1 MKKYNIVVDENI
13 SFPEAFEMFGN
24 VIKVN
29 GREISNSIL
38 KNCDILIIRSVTLV
52 NENLLKNTKVKF
64 VGTATSGIE
73 HIDVNYLNKNKIY
86 FAEAKGSNSFSVAE
100 YVITAIVKL
109 LADSKEA
116 FLNKSVGIVGLGNI
130 GSKIENFCQ
139 SLGMKVIHNDPP
151 LKRKN
156 LNFTSSSLEEI
167 LTCDIISL
175 HVPLTFD
182 GLDKTYN
189 LLDDNLSLV
198 KENSILINTSRG
210 GVINETKLIE
220 ILKQKKIRL
229 ITDVWINEPEINT
242 ELLTKSDIATPH
254 IAGYSIEGKVNGTK
268 MIFEQLNK
276 FLGTNYDF
284 NFTDNFTEI
293 ETIKFDSDL
302 SSESLNELFKKI
314 YDIESDSI
322 KLKKMINMKD
332 NEQESFFD
340 KLRKEYPLRK
350 SFNNYLIKTSNESY
364 KKLFEQLRFQVDL
377 I

>member
-1 MKKYNIVVDENI
+1 MKKNNIVVDENI
-13 SFPEAFEMFGN
+13 AFPEAFELFGN
-24 VIKVN
+24 VIKIN

-38 KNCDILIIRSVTLV
+38 KDCDILIIRSVTPV
-52 NENLLKNTKVKF
+52 NEKLLQNTRVKF
-64 VGTATSGIE
+64 VGTATSGTE
-73 HIDVNYLNKNKIY
+73 HIDVNYLNKNKIF
-86 FAEAKGSNSFSVAE
+86 FAEAKGCNSFSVAE
-100 YVITAIVKL
+100 YVITAILKL

-116 FLNKSVGIVGLGNI
+116 FLNKSVGIVGLGSI
-130 GSKIENFCQ
+130 GSKVENFCQ

-167 LTCDIISL
+167 LNCDIISL

-220 ILKQKKIRL
+220 ISKQKKIRL
-229 ITDVWINEPEINT
+229 VTDVWINEPEINI

-293 ETIKFDSDL
+293 ETIKFDSDF
-302 SSESLNELFKKI
+302 SSESLSELFKKI
-314 YDIESDSI
+314 YDIESDSVR
-322 KLKKMINMKD
+322 LKEMINMKAE
-332 NEQESFFD
+332 EQKSFFD

-350 SFNNYLIKTSNESY
+350 SFNNYLIKTSNKSI
-364 KKLFEQLRFQVDL
+364 KKVLENLRFQVD
-377 I
+377 II